1 MSYAWINPGV
11 VQGSTVYLT
20 KDLYPEYINLFN
32 MKKFFNFAKK
42 QTLLKRF
49 TVAHKNIRS
58 IISHVGGE
66 CNLNISAIPVHKT
79 DNT

>member
-1 MSYAWINPGV
+1 
-11 VQGSTVYLT
+11 
-20 KDLYPEYINLFN
+20 

-49 TVAHKNIRS
+49 TVAHKNIHS

-79 DNT
+79 DNIGRDVRELELS

>member
-1 MSYAWINPGV
+1 
-11 VQGSTVYLT
+11 
-20 KDLYPEYINLFN
+20 

-49 TVAHKNIRS
+49 TVAHKNIHS

-66 CNLNISAIPVHKT
+66 CISAIPVHKT
-79 DNT
+79 DNIGRDVRELELS

>member
-1 MSYAWINPGV
+1 
-11 VQGSTVYLT
+11 
-20 KDLYPEYINLFN
+20 

-49 TVAHKNIRS
+49 TVALKNIHS